1 MKEGVSKGAWT
12 LGALTRHTALRGCP
26 HRPPQIGPALSPPAR
41 GAHVHPRPGHH
52 TAGTAPPSPVTHQ
65 HRGPDSAPEERTHLC
80 FHKACGSPSNTASVS
95 VARFQTYPS
104 LSIVSRPCVKDGGT
118 RTPSGLL
125 HLSLDLLLDHICTRF
140 TSKGAVISQQKILPL
155 FLTQLQASPFFKPTF
170 PRTGYNVASKKL
182 RNLEYVNLC
191 SLPHTQVQ
199 VKYK

>member
-1 MKEGVSKGAWT
+1 MPTQA
-12 LGALTRHTALRGCP
+12 
-26 HRPPQIGPALSPPAR
+26 PQIGPALSPPGR
-41 GAHVHPRPGHH
+41 GAHVHPGPGHH

-80 FHKACGSPSNTASVS
+80 FHKACGSPSNAAGVS

-104 LSIVSRPCVKDGGT
+104 LSTVSPPCVKDGGT

-125 HLSLDLLLDHICTRF
+125 HLSLDHICTRF

-155 FLTQLQASPFFKPTF
+155 FLTQLQAPPFLKPTL

-191 SLPHTQVQ
+191 SLPYTPSTIKVL
-199 VKYK
+199 KN